1 MNIFKPIGEELPE
14 FKAYLDWYFEAKE
27 SNLVDSFSKEDRVLG
42 IDLAKAEIFYP
53 KRSENRHTQTLCETL
68 WVDVACCL
76 LIEFVHPNK
85 ATSE

>member
-1 MNIFKPIGEELPE
+1 MGKVIDILYRTMLEIVEDGSKGMDEDYIMNIFKPIGEELLE

-53 KRSENRHTQTLCETL
+53 KRLENR
-68 WVDVACCL
+68 
-76 LIEFVHPNK
+76 
-85 ATSE
+85 